1 MPHLFAFLRGT
12 FAGSLPGKCAS
23 ALALSTP
30 LLLNA
35 EEAAP
40 AVATETVAPVLN
52 SGDTAWILAC
62 CALVLFMTLP
72 GLALFYG
79 GLVKAKNILSILV
92 QCFAIAAVMSIVW
105 VICGYSLAF
114 TEGNAII
121 GGWSQMGLLGISED
135 TLLDLGEHSIPL
147 STHAMFQM
155 TFFIITPALIV
166 GGVAERMK
174 FSALI
179 IFCALWGLL
188 CYVPICHMAWGEGG
202 YLFEMGLIDLAGGTV
217 VHITAGV
224 AALVACLMVGKRKG
238 YPKEPFKPHNLTM
251 TMCGTGM
258 LWVGWFGFNGGSD
271 LGANGSAGM
280 AMLVTHI
287 SAATAAFVWMIIE
300 YIRYGKP
307 SALGIATG
315 AIAGLATITPASGNV
330 GPLGAIVI
338 GTCATLG
345 CYFVAVTLKN
355 KLKFDDSLDAFG
367 VHGVG
372 GFIGVVLVAI
382 FCSTDLGGSG
392 FGGDNESIGQQLG
405 TQLIGAV
412 ITVIWSLVVS
422 FVLLFILKKTIGI
435 RVTEDTED
443 LGLDLSEHDEL
454 GYIL

>member
-1 MPHLFAFLRGT
+1 M
-12 FAGSLPGKCAS
+12 GSLQGKLAS
-23 ALALSTP
+23 TLAISAP
-30 LLLNA
+30 LLLYSA
-35 EEAAP
+35 EEATGE
-40 AVATETVAPVLN
+40 VATHTLN
-52 SGDTAWILAC
+52 HGNTAWILAAS
-62 CALVLFMTLP
+62 ALVLFMTLP

-92 QCFAIAAVMSIVW
+92 QCFAIAAVMSIIW

-121 GGWSQMGLLGISED
+121 GGWSQMGLLGIGEE
-135 TLLDLGEHSIPL
+135 TLYENGDNSIPL
-147 STHAMFQM
+147 SLHVMFQM
-155 TFFIITPALIV
+155 TFFIITPALII

-188 CYVPICHMAWGEGG
+188 CYIPICHMVWGEGG
-202 YLFEMGLIDLAGGTV
+202 YLFEMGLLDLAGGTV

-271 LGANGSAGM
+271 LGAHGDAGM

-287 SAATAAFVWMIIE
+287 SAATAALVWMIIE
-300 YIRYGKP
+300 YIRHGKP

-330 GPLGAIVI
+330 GPLGAIAI
-338 GTCATLG
+338 GSCAAIG
-345 CYFVAVTLKN
+345 CYLVAVTLKS

-372 GFIGVVLVAI
+372 GFIGTILVAV
-382 FCSTDLGGSG
+382 FCAPALGGFG
-392 FGGDNESIGQQLG
+392 FGDGNDSIAAQLG
-405 TQLIGAV
+405 VQLLGAG
-412 ITVIWSLVVS
+412 ITIVWSLVVS
-422 FVLLFILKKTIGI
+422 VVLLLVLKTTVGL
-435 RVTEDTED
+435 RVSEDTED